1 MLAISVLLCITL
13 PNRLATAVRSRDE
26 RGQATAEY
34 ALVMLAAAAIAMF
47 VVSWVSRTNLIGS
60 LLDSVFKG
68 ITGKVK

>member
-1 MLAISVLLCITL
+1 MLALSVLLCVTL

-47 VVSWVSRTNLIGS
+47 VVSWVSRTDVIGG
-60 LLDSVFKG
+60 LLDTVFGG
-68 ITGKVK
+68 ITGRAR